1 MRGLG
6 YLLLSIG
13 IIWIL
18 VAFNMDTNILS
29 QYSNKFNNIEP
40 IVSQQNHILIG
51 AFITLYGLIM
61 IISSKN
67 QRLLESIYRSY
78 TKEIAGFNSEEV
90 FIPTPMQNS
99 DYLKRA
105 NNYRHYDFID
115 KYSNTLEKR
124 VVEFCK
130 LCSSYIEEVNHNGGD
145 KEEAKRTVVSMIDTI
160 SSHLKNRQSKEFKK
174 LCEFHIHL

>member
-1 MRGLG
+1 MRRLG
-6 YLLLSIG
+6 YLLLSVG

-18 VAFNMDTNILS
+18 VAFNMETNILS
-29 QYSNKFNNIEP
+29 QYSNKFNNTEP
-40 IVSQQNHILIG
+40 ISSQQNHILIG

-67 QRLLESIYRSY
+67 QRLLESIYRSN

-90 FIPTPMQNS
+90 FIPMQNS

-105 NNYRHYDFID
+105 NNYRHYDFTD

-145 KEEAKRTVVSMIDTI
+145 KEAAKRKVISMIDTI
-160 SSHLKNRQSKEFKK
+160 SSHLKERQSKEFKK

>member
-6 YLLLSIG
+6 YLLLSVG

-18 VAFNMDTNILS
+18 AAFNMETNILS
-29 QYSNKFNNIEP
+29 QYSNKFNNIEL
-40 IVSQQNHILIG
+40 ISSQQNHILIG

-67 QRLLESIYRSY
+67 QRLLESIYRSN
-78 TKEIAGFNSEEV
+78 TKEISGFNSEEI
-90 FIPTPMQNS
+90 FIPMQNS

-145 KEEAKRTVVSMIDTI
+145 KEAAKRKVISMIDTI
-160 SSHLKNRQSKEFKK
+160 SSHLKERHSKEFKK

>member
-1 MRGLG
+1 MRRLG
-6 YLLLSIG
+6 YLLLSVG

-18 VAFNMDTNILS
+18 VAFNMETNILS
-29 QYSNKFNNIEP
+29 QYSNKFNNTEP
-40 IVSQQNHILIG
+40 ISSQQNHILIG

-67 QRLLESIYRSY
+67 QRLLESIYRSN

-90 FIPTPMQNS
+90 FIPMQNS

-105 NNYRHYDFID
+105 NNYRHYDFTD

-145 KEEAKRTVVSMIDTI
+145 KEAAKRKVISMIDTI
-160 SSHLKNRQSKEFKK
+160 SSHLKERQSKEFKK
-174 LCEFHIHL
+174 LCKFHIHL

>member
-6 YLLLSIG
+6 YLLLSVG

-18 VAFNMDTNILS
+18 VAFNMDANILS
-29 QYSNKFNNIEP
+29 QYSNKSNNIEP
-40 IVSQQNHILIG
+40 IYSQQNHILIG

-67 QRLLESIYRSY
+67 QRLLESIYRSN

-90 FIPTPMQNS
+90 FIPIQNS

-124 VVEFCK
+124 IVEFCK

-145 KEEAKRTVVSMIDTI
+145 KEAAKRKVISMIDTI
-160 SSHLKNRQSKEFKK
+160 SSHLKERQSKEFKK
-174 LCEFHIHL
+174 LCKFHIHL